1 MEKSNSS
8 NQSFQV
14 IEDFLNDNFYF
25 KNEKYK
31 TIYES
36 LYIKNKEEINS
47 FINYLQSSTSSSDLD
62 DLIYL
67 KSRYYRLLSYIS
79 SNDRFLNISAECISF
94 SLHKDIYNLT
104 FQVIR
109 FNYKINVPI
118 LIVKN
123 KSDLDCFLA
132 LYRLFFAFYQKNNVI
147 VDSIIVIDIN
157 MANFRTEN
165 PFESIEIDLIKDNN
179 ESLIFKNKRINKVI
193 FDNITDFTYFST
205 LEAYKKCFVF
215 KGKDFFDSLGGELL
229 NLKAGSL

>member
-36 LYIKNKEEINS
+36 LYIKNKEDINS
-47 FINYLQSSTSSSDLD
+47 FVDYLHSLTNHSDL
-62 DLIYL
+62 
-67 KSRYYRLLSYIS
+67 
-79 SNDRFLNISAECISF
+79 N
-94 SLHKDIYNLT
+94 
-104 FQVIR
+104 
-109 FNYKINVPI
+109 
-118 LIVKN
+118 
-123 KSDLDCFLA
+123 DLDCFLA
-132 LYRLFFAFYQKNNVI
+132 LFRLFFAFYQKNNVI

>member
-31 TIYES
+31 AIYES
-36 LYIKNKEEINS
+36 LYIKNKEEIDS

-67 KSRYYRLLSYIS
+67 KSRFYRLLSYIS
-79 SNDRFLNISAECISF
+79 SNDRFLNISTEYISF
-94 SLHKDIYNLT
+94 SLQKDIYNLT
-104 FQVIR
+104 FPVIS

-118 LIVKN
+118 FIVKN
-123 KSDLDCFLA
+123 KNDLDCFLA

-193 FDNITDFTYFST
+193 FDNIADFTYFST

-215 KGKDFFDSLGGELL
+215 KRKNFFDSLGGELL
-229 NLKAGSL
+229 NLKAESL